1 SAKRYVLY
9 AKFDVRLER
18 KTSDFNLKYES
29 SKGVSGGKMLKNNK
43 GIGTLLVVTV
53 IAVVLAIVGAG
64 IVRLSYS
71 HYKLTK
77 EKSVDKEKA
86 YYFALGGIQKTV
98 YEVQKDE
105 IVIPSPVFVPFT
117 IPNTSETWVDGN
129 LSRGEAQVV
138 AFCKK
143 GLAVTDCDD
152 ASDLGANYQNGPY
165 AHGVLEPGDF
175 AIESVVNY

>member
-1 SAKRYVLY
+1 
-9 AKFDVRLER
+9 
-18 KTSDFNLKYES
+18 
-29 SKGVSGGKMLKNNK
+29 MLKNNK

-129 LSRGEAQVV
+129 LSRGETQVV

-143 GLAVTDCDD
+143 DIPIARIDANGFCIG
-152 ASDLGANYQNGPY
+152 ASDDWYQPGIDY
-165 AHGVLEPGDF
+165 AGRLKPGDF